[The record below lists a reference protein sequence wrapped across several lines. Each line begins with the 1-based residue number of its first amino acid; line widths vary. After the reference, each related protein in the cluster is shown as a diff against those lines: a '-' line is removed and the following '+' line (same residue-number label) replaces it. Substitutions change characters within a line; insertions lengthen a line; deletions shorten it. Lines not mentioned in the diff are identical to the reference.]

1 MRRFVQLVVLLLAA
15 ACAAQVVDRMVA
27 VVNKRVLLESEL
39 DQAIRVESL
48 LQGKPLTALTVKDK
62 TTVLDQLIDRALL
75 EQQIVHPE
83 MLAPSADELAVQV
96 KELRAQ
102 LPGAAA
108 DEAWS
113 RLLKSYGLSQ
123 EDVEDHLS
131 SQTRVLRFVD
141 LRFRGLVRVDKDAIQ
156 NYYDQKFV
164 PELRKQGAEAP
175 PLADVSPRIEKI
187 LQEQGISDMLTR
199 WLETLRSQ
207 AHIEKMQ
214 PALAAG
220 GSAP

>member
-1 MRRFVQLVVLLLAA
+1 MRRLVQLAFFFLTV
-15 ACAAQVVDRMVA
+15 ACSAQVVDRMVA

-39 DQAIRVESL
+39 DQAVRVESL
-48 LQGKPLTALTVKDK
+48 LQGKPLGALTAKDK
-62 TTVLDQLIDRALL
+62 SAVLDQLIDRTLL
-75 EQQIVHPE
+75 EQQIVRPE
-83 MLAPSADELAVQV
+83 MLAPSPDELAAQV

-102 LPGAAA
+102 LPGATT
-108 DEAWS
+108 DEEWS

-141 LRFRGLVRVDKDAIQ
+141 LRFRGLVRIDKDAIQ
-156 NYYDQKFV
+156 NYYDQKLV
-164 PELRKQGAEAP
+164 PELRKHGAQP
-175 PLADVSPRIEKI
+175 PAVTEVSAKIENI
-187 LQEQGISDMLTR
+187 LQEQGISDMLNR

-214 PALAAG
+214 PALAG
-220 GSAP
+220 GSSP